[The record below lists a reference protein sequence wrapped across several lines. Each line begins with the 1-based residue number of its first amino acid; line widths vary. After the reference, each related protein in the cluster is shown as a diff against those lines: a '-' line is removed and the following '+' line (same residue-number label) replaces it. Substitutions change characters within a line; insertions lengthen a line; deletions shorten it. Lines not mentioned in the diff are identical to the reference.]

1 MKHFLLLLICA
12 CLSTAIQ
19 AQVADTVYID
29 SVPKHSPSKATI
41 MSLVVPG
48 LGQAYN
54 KKYWKI
60 PIVYAAI
67 GSAFYFAREQD
78 RLLNEYKDAYLA
90 RIDDDPN
97 TIDEKYV
104 GVYSDANLLVLID
117 DHRENRDLLY
127 VLTGVAYI
135 LNIVD
140 AAVDAHLYY
149 FNVSDDLSA
158 SFRPNFQFTPYQA
171 QPIPSFTLS
180 LKIGK
185 KPVPLRF

>member
-1 MKHFLLLLICA
+1 MKRLLLILICA
-12 CLSTAIQ
+12 IFTLSTQ
-19 AQVADTVYID
+19 AQKVDTVYID
-29 SVPKHSPSKATI
+29 SVPQHTPSKATI
-41 MSLVVPG
+41 MSLVLPG

-60 PIVYAAI
+60 PLIYAAI

-78 RLLNEYKDAYLA
+78 RLFNEFKDAYVA
-90 RIDDDPN
+90 RIDEDPN
-97 TIDEKYV
+97 TIDDKYQ
-104 GVYSDANLLVLID
+104 GVYTDANLLSLID
-117 DHRENRDLLY
+117 YHRENRDLLY

-135 LNIVD
+135 LNVVD

-158 SFRPNFQFTPYQA
+158 TFKPSFQFSPIQA
-171 QPIPSFTLS
+171 QPIPSLTFS

-185 KPVPLRF
+185 KPAPIRF